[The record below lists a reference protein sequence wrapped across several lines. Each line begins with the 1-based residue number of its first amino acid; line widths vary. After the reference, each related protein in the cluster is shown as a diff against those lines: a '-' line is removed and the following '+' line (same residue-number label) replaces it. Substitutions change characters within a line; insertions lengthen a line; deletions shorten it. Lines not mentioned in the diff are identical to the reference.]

1 MTDHNTILLLVPEL
15 VLALM
20 AVLLLLG
27 SSLVQGRGS
36 WLPFAVGSFLV
47 AAYAAYRQDLALVGD
62 GWLTAQM
69 VGATSGP
76 LLVDTLGHAVR
87 WAALLFGFLLVI
99 SAAGQ
104 DRRKLSGE
112 YFGLLL
118 LVTVGLMLVGVAG
131 DLVLLFLG
139 LELISIPTYVL
150 LFIGSRNSA
159 SSEAT
164 LKYFFLSILSSALL
178 LYGLSFL
185 YGLAGST
192 SLVDIHGALAAAVE
206 TRGTGGLWPLGG
218 FAVALVFAGIGFKLA
233 VVPFHFYAP
242 DVYQGTTN
250 ANAGLLAVVPKIA
263 GVVTITRLLVYAM
276 PGYEQLG
283 WKIAL
288 VIALLTM
295 TLGNVTALWQDHLRR
310 LLAYS
315 SIAHAGYMFV
325 GLTVGLAAVGSG
337 FTGADYTGADGV
349 AAMFFYLLV
358 YSIATVGTFA
368 CLICLEGGSSETA
381 RVRDLSGL
389 AQSRPWV
396 AGCLAVFMF
405 SLAGIPPLAGFWGKF
420 SLFSGTILLAGG
432 GDRVSPWLVILA
444 VVGMLNAAIS
454 AAYYLRIVGVM
465 FFTSGAKTWS
475 DRGSAGASVAMIAS
489 AVLVIALGLLPGP
502 AMQSAR
508 IAADAVQAGGL
519 KSRAEAH
526 RAKGEA
532 SPQISSKRL
541 PVTTGPG
548 F

>member
-1 MTDHNTILLLVPEL
+1 MP
-15 VLALM
+15 M
-20 AVLLLLG
+20 
-27 SSLVQGRGS
+27 R
-36 WLPFAVGSFLV
+36 
-47 AAYAAYRQDLALVGD
+47 
-62 GWLTAQM
+62 
-69 VGATSGP
+69 
-76 LLVDTLGHAVR
+76 
-87 WAALLFGFLLVI
+87 
-99 SAAGQ
+99 
-104 DRRKLSGE
+104 
-112 YFGLLL
+112 
-118 LVTVGLMLVGVAG
+118 
-131 DLVLLFLG
+131 
-139 LELISIPTYVL
+139 
-150 LFIGSRNSA
+150 
-159 SSEAT
+159 
-164 LKYFFLSILSSALL
+164 
-178 LYGLSFL
+178 
-185 YGLAGST
+185 
-192 SLVDIHGALAAAVE
+192 
-206 TRGTGGLWPLGG
+206 
-218 FAVALVFAGIGFKLA
+218 
-233 VVPFHFYAP
+233 
-242 DVYQGTTN
+242 
-250 ANAGLLAVVPKIA
+250 GLLAVVPKIA

-315 SIAHAGYMFV
+315 SIAHAGYMLV

-519 KSRAEAH
+519 KSRAEAR